1 MRKSSI
7 KLWLNSCNLKL
18 GTPINLFGYS
28 VGVLLHVN
36 SQLSVQSTQA
46 LLCLGSWGK
55 MGLVKDNDVMADVDG
70 EEEEFEDGW
79 DAIQK

>member
-1 MRKSSI
+1 M
-7 KLWLNSCNLKL
+7 
-18 GTPINLFGYS
+18 S
-28 VGVLLHVN
+28 V
-36 SQLSVQSTQA
+36 SRLSVQSTQA

-55 MGLVKDNDVMADVDG
+55 MGLVKDKDVMADVDG